1 MTETTIYAK
10 FTTTTKVS
18 LEPLDNMKFTIGLF
32 SIALVFPR
40 ILIAQPLDISFQD
53 AIRAV
58 EDRNY
63 EELREIITTT
73 PDVLNHSIEDD
84 CSLICEF
91 THLIRA
97 PVNEEAITRIDFEA
111 IGILLDSG
119 ADPEFSPDSLNR
131 ILGLANDFRGDIPE
145 FPVNS
150 GECTAGRNSS
160 FPLANRLID
169 ADTNLHVKVSTSLG
183 TTYSTGFFYTYQLCL
198 MPFVCSASYEEATPT
213 IAGKLASV
221 ITDFERA
228 LISRLVSENTL
239 NENCVSAILD

>member
-1 MTETTIYAK
+1 
-10 FTTTTKVS
+10 
-18 LEPLDNMKFTIGLF
+18 MKFTIGLF
-32 SIALVFPR
+32 YIALIFPS
-40 ILIAQPLDISFQD
+40 ILTAQPLDTSFQA

-58 EDRNY
+58 ENRNY
-63 EELREIITTT
+63 EELRTILITT

-91 THLIRA
+91 TYLIRT
-97 PVNEEAITRIDFEA
+97 PVNGKAITQIDFEA

-119 ADPEFSPDSLNR
+119 ADPGFSPGSLNR
-131 ILGLANDFRGDIPE
+131 ILGLANDFRGDVAE
-145 FPVNS
+145 FPINS

-169 ADTNLHVKVSTSLG
+169 AGTNLHVKVPTSSG

-198 MPFVCSASYEEATPT
+198 MPFICSASYEEVTPT
-213 IAGKLASV
+213 IAGNLASV

-228 LISRLVSENTL
+228 LISRLISENTL